1 MRKVLLIVSVL
12 LVAGVQAAR
21 ADVIL
26 NAAPADE
33 YFGPSQQSVLEIRNR
48 LDDFDRHDASR
59 MLDPSV
65 PAYLDHLQ
73 LAIRDW
79 QTKYPRDP
87 WLPQVLA
94 HLVREY
100 WRAGQSSGEQA
111 TAALADLRSSYPDS
125 AITAS
130 TVALIYGSN
139 PELTTVA
146 DDSAG
151 GPPPAYAPSESPY
164 VTSPVAPYAVAD
176 AQAPPAEV
184 PSVYEAPPPEQERL
198 AEEAPPAEVALP
210 AIDTSPPSQLASASG
225 YDAARGYDTVRGY
238 DAARGYDVARGYH
251 VTPGYDAARGYD
263 AWRGYDASRGIST
276 AANIGAQPAVPVA
289 ATDQSPPR

>member
-1 MRKVLLIVSVL
+1 MRKVLLVFSVL

-21 ADVIL
+21 ADVNL

-33 YFGPSQQSVLEIRNR
+33 YFGPYQQSVLEIRNR
-48 LDDFDRHDASR
+48 LNDFDRSDVSR

-65 PAYLDHLQ
+65 PAALDHLQ

-87 WLPQVLA
+87 WLPQALA
-94 HLVREY
+94 QLIREY
-100 WRAGQSSGEQA
+100 WRAGQSSSDRA
-111 TAALADLRSSYPDS
+111 MTALADLRTSYPD
-125 AITAS
+125 APITAE

-139 PELTTVA
+139 SDLATVA
-146 DDSAG
+146 DNSASD
-151 GPPPAYAPSESPY
+151 PPPAYAPNEPLEAPTPVPPY
-164 VTSPVAPYAVAD
+164 VVAD
-176 AQAPPAEV
+176 AQAPPPEE
-184 PSVYEAPPPEQERL
+184 SAPVQ
-198 AEEAPPAEVALP
+198 EAPPAEQAP
-210 AIDTSPPSQLASASG
+210 AVDTSAPVQVASATG

-263 AWRGYDASRGIST
+263 AWRGYDAARGIST
-276 AANIGAQPAVPVA
+276 AANTGGPPAAPVA
-289 ATDQSPPR
+289 AADQSPPR